1 MKISMF
7 TSVTPLLLCAGL
19 GVSMCSPAF
28 AVPAFARKYGLPCSA
43 CHEAWPKL
51 NNFGLAFRD
60 NGYQLMNDWDS
71 PIYQNPSYFPISFRA
86 TPQWHREST
95 NREMPKPAQSNSGVT
110 LVNIDIFTKQLPPWN
125 GLDGRPAPDDNSSPD
140 YAVFVSCPTRTFF

>member
-1 MKISMF
+1 GGSCFVKISMF

-60 NGYQLMNDWDS
+60 NGYQLMNDRDA

-95 NREMPKPAQSNSGVT
+95 NRVAVDTVPGNAPSGQSEAKVISSGFDLSRAR
-110 LVNIDIFTKQLPPWN
+110 LVDRRHPGFQHLLF
-125 GLDGRPAPDDNSSPD
+125 G
-140 YAVFVSCPTRTFF
+140 

>member
-1 MKISMF
+1 MKTSMF
-7 TSVTPLLLCAGL
+7 TTVTPLLLCAGL
-19 GVSMCSPAF
+19 GVSVCSPAF

-60 NGYQLMNDWDS
+60 NGYQLINDRDA

-86 TPQWHREST
+86 TPQGT
-95 NREMPKPAQSNSGVT
+95 VNRRTEWRWTRFPEMPIVDNPRRKS
-110 LVNIDIFTKQLPPWN
+110 LPR
-125 GLDGRPAPDDNSSPD
+125 GS
-140 YAVFVSCPTRTFF
+140 TI